1 LQPSDVKLQLWLP
14 MLKIPQAFPE
24 IRDAPNLGP
33 SLESYRCEIVAEP
46 GAEWDRLAAG
56 FADMCLEQ
64 TAAFAGS
71 RVGAARSTGVI
82 VREAASD
89 EPVAM
94 ALVVVATLPVI
105 GLGLAHVKFGPLWRR
120 RGAPAN
126 PAHLALML
134 ETLKREFG
142 QKRKLAVRVM
152 PPADPGF
159 EQKWKDALACA
170 NFAFQM
176 AATDRERYLVDLTL
190 SEGDQLKSLG
200 SKWRYHLAKSAIGE
214 LDICE
219 VGLEAG
225 LPEFLALYR
234 DMLSRRQFDDRHGIE
249 DLPAIAKVAGP
260 ALGMR
265 LFIASHQGKPVVGSL
280 IVGAGERVFVP
291 FSAAD
296 EKALELRAGYA
307 LRWTIMERLRG
318 TEARWLD
325 LGGAEGDQGAT
336 HDKLGNVG
344 KRGRVAE
351 IPGEFDYAPNALA
364 AGAAK
369 ALMLGKEL
377 ARSQQLKRLVM
388 MLPI

>member
-1 LQPSDVKLQLWLP
+1 MPKTMQALP
-14 MLKIPQAFPE
+14 QTYE
-24 IRDAPNLGP
+24 APNLAP
-33 SLESYRCEIVAEP
+33 SLESYRSEIVAKP
-46 GAEWDRLAAG
+46 GAEWDRLASG

-64 TAAFAGS
+64 TAAFAGL
-71 RVGAARSTGVI
+71 RLGAAHATGVI
-82 VREAASD
+82 LREAASH
-89 EPVAM
+89 EPLAM
-94 ALVVVATLPVI
+94 ALVVVSTLPVI
-105 GLGLAHVKFGPLWRR
+105 GLGLAYVKFGPLWRR
-120 RGAPAN
+120 RGAPAE

-134 ETLKREFG
+134 EALKREFA
-142 QKRKLAVRVM
+142 QKQKLAVRVM

-159 EQKWKDALACA
+159 ERAWKDALACA
-170 NFAFQM
+170 NFAFQA

-200 SKWRYHLAKSAIGE
+200 SKWRYHLAKSAIDE
-214 LDICE
+214 IDIRE
-219 VGLEAG
+219 PDLEAG

-234 DMLSRRQFDDRHGIE
+234 DMLSRKQFGGRYGIE
-249 DLPAIAKVAGP
+249 DLPAIAETVGP

-265 LFIASHQGKPVVGSL
+265 LFVASHRGKPVVGSL

-291 FSAAD
+291 YSASNDRAP
-296 EKALELRAGYA
+296 ELRAGYA

-325 LGGAEGDQGAT
+325 LGGVEGDQGQRLY
-336 HDKLGNVG
+336 KLGNVG

-351 IPGEFDYAPNALA
+351 VPGAFDFAPSALA

-369 ALMLGKEL
+369 AVMLGREL
-377 ARSQQLKRLVM
+377 ARSKQLKRLVM